1 MRKALTAAGVVA
13 ASLAVAIAAGAA
25 TNATTK
31 LEAKLRG
38 ANEGAPA
45 SNRGKTE
52 IRLTPSTG
60 KVCWETTITKI
71 DGKPNASHIHKG
83 RQGVSGNVV
92 VPLGAGYKR
101 QGCTTASKASAESP
115 SCRGS
120 TPAPLR
126 WRRGGWLPAWSS
138 RWSRRRRRSRRR
150 AMLLQPLR
158 R

>member
-1 MRKALTAAGVVA
+1 MRNALIAAGVAA

-25 TNATTK
+25 TNAGTTK

-45 SNRGKTE
+45 SNRGRTE

-60 KVCWETTITKI
+60 RVCWETTITKI

-83 RQGVSGNVV
+83 RKGVSGNVV

-101 QGCTTASKASAESP
+101 QGCTTASKALVRAILRSP
-115 SCRGS
+115 AAYYVNVHNAKHPAGAMRGQL
-120 TPAPLR
+120 T
-126 WRRGGWLPAWSS
+126 RGT
-138 RWSRRRRRSRRR
+138 
-150 AMLLQPLR
+150 
-158 R
+158 

>member
-1 MRKALTAAGVVA
+1 MRKALTAVGVAA
-13 ASLAVAIAAGAA
+13 ASLAVAVAAGAA
-25 TNATTK
+25 TNAGTTK

-45 SNRGKTE
+45 TNRGKTE

-60 KVCWETTITKI
+60 RVCWETTITRI

-101 QGCTTASKASAESP
+101 QGCTTAAKTLVRAIVRTPGAYYVNVHNAKHP
-115 SCRGS
+115 AGAMRGQL
-120 TPAPLR
+120 T
-126 WRRGGWLPAWSS
+126 RGT
-138 RWSRRRRRSRRR
+138 
-150 AMLLQPLR
+150 
-158 R
+158 

>member
-1 MRKALTAAGVVA
+1 MRKAFTAAGVAA

-25 TNATTK
+25 TNAGTTK

-60 KVCWETTITKI
+60 RVCWETTIAKI

-101 QGCTTASKASAESP
+101 QGCTTASKALIRAIIK
-115 SCRGS
+115 
-120 TPAPLR
+120 TPAPIT
-126 WRRGGWLPAWSS
+126 
-138 RWSRRRRRSRRR
+138 
-150 AMLLQPLR
+150 
-158 R
+158 

>member
-1 MRKALTAAGVVA
+1 MQKALTAAGVAA

-31 LEAKLRG
+31 LEANLRG
-38 ANEGAPA
+38 SNENAPA

-60 KVCWETTITKI
+60 KVCWETKLTKI

-83 RQGVSGNVV
+83 GKGVSGNVV

-101 QGCTTASKASAESP
+101 QGCTTAAKSLVKAIVKNPGSYYVNVHNAKHP
-115 SCRGS
+115 AGAMRGQL
-120 TPAPLR
+120 T
-126 WRRGGWLPAWSS
+126 RGT
-138 RWSRRRRRSRRR
+138 
-150 AMLLQPLR
+150 
-158 R
+158 